1 MGPLAPDKAVAAA
14 SLSRYA
20 QSLPPHA
27 HALKLGGKHLRMYP
41 VKMYNHY
48 YKLSW
53 LLFTQKPQKVAWLE
67 ETESV
72 ERYPSQKIG
81 PHRAAYSGSQ
91 YAVTMAN
98 RVLEDEFVRNLAK
111 LLRNHGDSVLN
122 GTSTLSLLTVGLQ
135 LLHNLFEQHL
145 LPRKYQHG
153 FIALPSHPS
162 DTASVLE
169 VQFLFDVLQKTVS
182 LKLVHPPGP
191 KLQTPVKI
199 MAFKSL
205 RFLELKRVPPHC
217 LEGLRFVYTRLE
229 ILVCSSCINT
239 IEEII
244 SVCGGDLSSALPWL
258 DLHTLNFSNNF
269 ITSLDSSL
277 ALLSVLR
284 ILDLSHNRIR
294 DCAEHL
300 KPLSELEYVNLSYNL
315 LERVPVFSSCSR
327 VQLTTLL
334 LRNNNLENI
343 NGVEHLSHLKHLDL
357 AYNMISEHAQL
368 APLSQLHS
376 LKELFLQGNPVCYQK
391 RHRPCTIY
399 HLSPKAAFM
408 RLILDGEP
416 LTMAELAY
424 LPKSGRLIGQSMRHS
439 SRNSPLRNVLESS
452 LTSNRSDSVYSS
464 ASSARPITRKKS
476 KIKVRAA
483 SISEP
488 SDSDKDIPNTPVIS
502 HVVLQH
508 QEDIK
513 RMDELRGQ
521 IGDDWLRYQHHL
533 NSPSEGQTDNSEVAN
548 TPGKDEADSSSSI
561 FHRRNSLDATSEE
574 SGDHARSNETTLLA
588 PVSNQDECASSSYLA
603 SEEGAYLNNSVS
615 LMETQ
620 EEEEEE
626 TVRDVCQPF
635 IVGRLVEEEPE
646 MESSW
651 MFLRVTEDQLL
662 EVDLMNADVL
672 EKLELSSLTAIHTS
686 EEFWESRGQAL
697 PAVECSFSYI
707 RRDKRKRKYVILD
720 KNPQDASEML
730 VKILSDALEA
740 NQRAMQEHF
749 PKLQCLKCQHEFTVS
764 PQEREAAHC
773 LSERSSV
780 GQADDPDYLQI
791 ESPKASPTCPK
802 CASEIVIIV
811 PSEVHTCTSTPVHLE
826 DEVVK
831 VDVLKIAFTDGSTTG
846 SLKSIES
853 PSRLSLDAGP
863 GVLGDCA
870 TDMLSMDPEIYSFAA
885 GKCASFYL
893 ECDQSCS
900 SSVRDGSRVSDTS
913 GDVDPSLGTLEQS
926 VHTAPQGGCSPGVYC
941 GSANQRG
948 STDSLTWSYR
958 YGTPGLTPS
967 SPRSE
972 CGDDLSTTSKVAE
985 FNLSVEDFQTI
996 DHRLKLFL
1004 DVEVFSEDKEE
1015 YRCFVKASTVKYGS
1029 PQEYPSLLIMSNFNV
1044 YILEITGPVSG
1055 QPATWLRK
1063 REVHP
1068 ILGLVHIQVGLRT
1081 QSISMEF
1088 DSSGASYTLLIRNP
1102 SKCKSFMQF
1111 FTDMVRELTPR
1122 SISKLESICFTRMDP
1137 QHKLWPLICEHPAAD
1152 SPEYQC
1158 PNYLYVLAFL
1168 LEDGDL
1174 SPVSVVATSTTIYL
1188 LVEDHQWRKLMGE
1201 MDNPLPQEVPTKE
1214 SQAISDISS
1223 VSLYQSAPHDIQ
1235 LRFYHEVSRTESIW
1249 HLRTECVEL
1258 VKAVV
1263 DWVQEPWKEMF
1274 GVPLNIAVHQTLD

>member
-1 MGPLAPDKAVAAA
+1 
-14 SLSRYA
+14 
-20 QSLPPHA
+20 
-27 HALKLGGKHLRMYP
+27 
-41 VKMYNHY
+41 
-48 YKLSW
+48 
-53 LLFTQKPQKVAWLE
+53 
-67 ETESV
+67 
-72 ERYPSQKIG
+72 
-81 PHRAAYSGSQ
+81 
-91 YAVTMAN
+91 MAN
-98 RVLEDEFVRNLAK
+98 RVQEDEFVRCLAK
-111 LLRNHGDSVLN
+111 LLRSHGDSVLN
-122 GTSTLSLLTVGLQ
+122 GTSTLSLLTAGLQ
-135 LLHNLFEQHL
+135 LLHSLFEQHL

-169 VQFLFDVLQKTVS
+169 VQFLFDVLQKTIS
-182 LKLVHPPGP
+182 LKLVHPSGP
-191 KLQTPVKI
+191 KLQTSVKI

-217 LEGLRFVYTRLE
+217 LEGLRSVYTRLE

-284 ILDLSHNRIR
+284 ILDLSHNRIQ

-315 LERVPVFSSCSR
+315 LERVPIFSSCSR

-334 LRNNNLENI
+334 LRNNSLENI

-357 AYNMISEHAQL
+357 AYNIISEHAQL

-391 RHRPCTIY
+391 LHRPCTIH

-408 RLILDGEP
+408 RLILDGDP
-416 LTMAELAY
+416 LTMAELTY
-424 LPKSGRLIGQSMRHS
+424 LPKTGRLIGHS
-439 SRNSPLRNVLESS
+439 SRNSTLRSVLESS
-452 LTSNRSDSVYSS
+452 LISNRSECVYSS
-464 ASSARPITRKKS
+464 DSSARPITRKKS
-476 KIKVRAA
+476 KIKVRTA

-488 SDSDKDIPNTPVIS
+488 SDSDKDVQNTPVTS

-533 NSPSEGQTDNSEVAN
+533 NSPKEEQTYNSEITNA
-548 TPGKDEADSSSSI
+548 PGKDEADSSSSI
-561 FHRRNSLDATSEE
+561 FHHNNSLDAASED
-574 SGDHARSNETTLLA
+574 SGDPAMGDETTLLA
-588 PVSNQDECASSSYLA
+588 LGSSNWDEHASSSYLTPD
-603 SEEGAYLNNSVS
+603 EGAYLNNSVS
-615 LMETQ
+615 LVETQ
-620 EEEEEE
+620 EEQEEEKEE
-626 TVRDVCQPF
+626 TVRDICQPF

-646 MESSW
+646 LESSW
-651 MFLRVTEDQLL
+651 MFLRVTEEQLL
-662 EVDLMNADVL
+662 EVDLMNADIL
-672 EKLELSSLTAIHTS
+672 EKLELSSLTAVHTS
-686 EEFWESRGQAL
+686 EEFWEENNSESCLSRQSRGQAL
-697 PAVECSFSYI
+697 PAVECCFSYI

-740 NQRAMQEHF
+740 NQRAMREHF

-764 PQEREAAHC
+764 PQERDAAQC
-773 LSERSSV
+773 LSKQSGV
-780 GQADDPDYLQI
+780 GQTDDPDYLQI
-791 ESPKASPTCPK
+791 ESPKAPPACPK
-802 CASEIVIIV
+802 CASEIVIVV
-811 PSEVHTCTSTPVHLE
+811 PSEIETRTSTPIHPE
-826 DEVVK
+826 EEAVK
-831 VDVLKIAFTDGSTTG
+831 VDVLKIAFTGDSATG

-863 GVLGDCA
+863 GILGDGA
-870 TDMLSMDPEIYSFAA
+870 TGMLGLDPEIYSFAA
-885 GKCASFYL
+885 GKSASFYL

-900 SSVRDGSRVSDTS
+900 SSMRDGSRVSDTS
-913 GDVDPSLGTLEQS
+913 SGDVDPSLGVLDPS
-926 VHTAPQGGCSPGVYC
+926 AHKAPQVGYSPGVYG

-948 STDSLTWSYR
+948 SVDSHTDSLTWSYR
-958 YGTPGLTPS
+958 YGTPVGSAMMPS

-972 CGDDLSTTSKVAE
+972 SGDSHATTSKEAE

-1004 DVEVFSEDKEE
+1004 DVEIFSEDREE
-1015 YRCFVKASTVKYGS
+1015 YQCFVKVSTVKYGN
-1029 PQEYPSLLIMSNFNV
+1029 PQEYPSLLILSNFNV
-1044 YILEITGPVSG
+1044 YILEITRPLSD

-1068 ILGLVHIQVGLRT
+1068 ILSLVHIQVGLRT
-1081 QSISMEF
+1081 QSIGMEF
-1088 DSSGASYTLLIRNP
+1088 DGSGASYTLLIRNP

-1111 FTDMVRELTPR
+1111 FTDMVRELIPR

-1137 QHKLWPLICEHPAAD
+1137 QHKLWPLVCEHLAAD
-1152 SPEYQC
+1152 SLEYQC
-1158 PNYLYVLAFL
+1158 PAYLYALAFL
-1168 LEDGDL
+1168 LQDGDL

-1188 LVEDHQWRKLMGE
+1188 LVEDHQWKKVMGE
-1201 MDNPLPQEVPTKE
+1201 MDNPLPHEVPMKE

-1235 LRFYHEVSRTESIW
+1235 LRFYHEVSRTESTW

-1274 GVPLNIAVHQTLD
+1274 GVPLNITVHQTLD